1 MTMNMG
7 VLAGCAF
14 IALIIQMIWY
24 HPKVFGKKWQKAR
37 LLFEQNIRHVSLKTE
52 LLQPHWRGIYSFRID
67 QKYRA
72 LFFIQKD
79 GSAEV
84 FAITNH
90 YKK

>member
-1 MTMNMG
+1 MK
-7 VLAGCAF
+7 LAP
-14 IALIIQMIWY
+14 LRKDIIDYIDV
-24 HPKVFGKKWQKAR
+24 HNLGKKWQKAR